1 MPPKYYFISTEKREQ
16 RTVTFQLKHNILGQ
30 TRLSGG
36 SVAPLLDH
44 RLLHLPGVGP
54 GPGAHLLGHVHT
66 LLGGGQLGHQLGHVL
81 AGPLG
86 LQAALLLGG
95 VLHDGLLL
103 VVTLLLALGE
113 PAAGGG
119 TQLPGLLGA
128 AGDGGVL
135 LDLLLGDA
143 AHLPGPLGAL
153 GVGGVAAGLVLALL
167 LHLGPA
173 LHHVVLHVV
182 HLLLG
187 PALGLVLG
195 AADLG
200 TLHVAVLHQRGAAHL
215 DGLVEGDLLVL
226 DEASLPEVLITL
238 LLLLRL
244 VVGDVGGVAP
254 LVVAVVALHHVVVL
268 GLLDHLHLVDAPL
281 AVVTGA
287 GAGYVIEARGPAAVS
302 LALGPRPE
310 GLARHPLG
318 SYRQVVVAP
327 AVMAVISVPMVLTA
341 PGVEGEGVDQ
351 GSLLPPALGAEEAGE
366 ADGEHQGLDRPHD
379 ECSTSGLQMEMLPR
393 ALPS

>member
-1 MPPKYYFISTEKREQ
+1 MGQ
-16 RTVTFQLKHNILGQ
+16 HLGEAG
-30 TRLSGG
+30 LGG
-36 SVAPLLDH
+36 GRVAPLLDH
-44 RLLHLPGVGP
+44 GLLDGPGVGP

-81 AGPLG
+81 AGPLR
-86 LQAALLLGG
+86 LQAAVLLGG

-103 VVTLLLALGE
+103 VITLLGALLE

-119 TQLPGLLGA
+119 TQLSGLLGA

-135 LDLLLGDA
+135 LDLLLGHA
-143 AHLPGPLGAL
+143 AHLLGPLGAP
-153 GVGGVAAGLVLALL
+153 GVCGVAAGLVLALL

-173 LHHVVLHVV
+173 LHHVVLHIV

-200 TLHVAVLHQRGAAHL
+200 TLHVAVLHQRGAADL
-215 DGLVEGDLLVL
+215 DGLVEGNLLVL
-226 DEASLPEVLITL
+226 DEASLPEVLLAVL
-238 LLLLRL
+238 LLLGL

-254 LVVAVVALHHVVVL
+254 LVVAVVALHHVVIL

-287 GAGYVIEARGPAAVS
+287 G
-302 LALGPRPE
+302 
-310 GLARHPLG
+310 
-318 SYRQVVVAP
+318 
-327 AVMAVISVPMVLTA
+327 
-341 PGVEGEGVDQ
+341 
-351 GSLLPPALGAEEAGE
+351 
-366 ADGEHQGLDRPHD
+366 
-379 ECSTSGLQMEMLPR
+379 
-393 ALPS
+393 

>member
-1 MPPKYYFISTEKREQ
+1 MGQ
-16 RTVTFQLKHNILGQ
+16 HLGEAG
-30 TRLSGG
+30 LGG
-36 SVAPLLDH
+36 GRVAPLLDH
-44 RLLHLPGVGP
+44 GLLDGPGVGP
-54 GPGAHLLGHVHT
+54 GPGAHLLGHVHA

-86 LQAALLLGG
+86 LQAAVLLGG

-143 AHLPGPLGAL
+143 AHLPGPLGAP

-200 TLHVAVLHQRGAAHL
+200 TLHVAVLHQRGAADL
-215 DGLVEGDLLVL
+215 DGLVEGNLLVL
-226 DEASLPEVLITL
+226 DEASLPEVLL
-238 LLLLRL
+238 AVLLLLRL

-254 LVVAVVALHHVVVL
+254 LVVAVVALHHVVIL
-268 GLLDHLHLVDAPL
+268 DLLHHLHLVDAPL
-281 AVVTGA
+281 AVRPGGGA
-287 GAGYVIEARGPAAVS
+287 SHVVEAGWGLLGS
-302 LALGPRPE
+302 LPLGPGPE
-310 GLARHPLG
+310 GLASGPV
-318 SYRQVVVAP
+318 VVVAVVVLVVAVVVAVVVAMVRALGVAAQLAGAQGSGDAQQCNNDQLIHLGEP
-327 AVMAVISVPMVLTA
+327 AGGYHEHCPVRLL
-341 PGVEGEGVDQ
+341 GVEGEGVDK
-351 GSLLPPALGAEEAGE
+351 
-366 ADGEHQGLDRPHD
+366 GL
-379 ECSTSGLQMEMLPR
+379 
-393 ALPS
+393 AA

>member
-1 MPPKYYFISTEKREQ
+1 MGQ
-16 RTVTFQLKHNILGQ
+16 HLGEAG
-30 TRLSGG
+30 LGG
-36 SVAPLLDH
+36 GRVAPLLDH
-44 RLLHLPGVGP
+44 GLLDGPGVGP
-54 GPGAHLLGHVHT
+54 GPGAHLLGHVHA

-86 LQAALLLGG
+86 LQGTVLLGG
-95 VLHDGLLL
+95 ILHDGLLL
-103 VVTLLLALGE
+103 VVTLLLALLE

-119 TQLPGLLGA
+119 TQLPGLLGT

-153 GVGGVAAGLVLALL
+153 GVGGVAAGLILALL

-187 PALGLVLG
+187 PALGLG

-215 DGLVEGDLLVL
+215 DGLVEGNLLVL
-226 DEASLPEVLITL
+226 DEASLPEVLLAVL
-238 LLLLRL
+238 LLLGL

-268 GLLDHLHLVDAPL
+268 DLLHHLHLVDAPL
-281 AVVTGA
+281 AVTA
-287 GAGYVIEARGPAAVS
+287 GPHPRHLAEADS
-302 LALGPRPE
+302 
-310 GLARHPLG
+310 ARII
-318 SYRQVVVAP
+318 RAVVALLRSP
-327 AVMAVISVPMVLTA
+327 T
-341 PGVEGEGVDQ
+341 GEGGRVV
-351 GSLLPPALGAEEAGE
+351 
-366 ADGEHQGLDRPHD
+366 
-379 ECSTSGLQMEMLPR
+379 
-393 ALPS
+393 